1 MKRLLF
7 TVFAMLCLLG
17 CDSDQNTANDEIQ
30 DTLVNTSTSLKGKK
44 AKIDVCHKGRII
56 NVSVN
61 ALGGHQGHGDAMD
74 MDGDGY
80 FDIENDCSEVDCDD
94 TNAAVNPRVEEIVYN
109 GVDDDCN
116 PATLDDDL
124 DGDGVPSADDCDDTD
139 PTVFLGAEEICGNGI
154 DDDCDGLIDSDDD
167 DCCQSPSPNEL
178 IGQWTGPYSP
188 NPSLYVSMVIEDCTA
203 TVDLISC
210 GAWSMDFLSANGGSY
225 GVFLTP
231 IGNCFTNPNWTL
243 ELNGTTLK
251 ITNSNNI
258 VYAILEKQ

>member
-1 MKRLLF
+1 MKKLLF
-7 TVFAMLCLLG
+7 TVFALLFLMG
-17 CDSDQNTANDEIQ
+17 CDSDQNTANDELQ
-30 DTLVNTSTSLKGKK
+30 DTLENTSTSLKGKK
-44 AKIDVCHKGRII
+44 AKIDVCHYSAEDDSWHLI
-56 NVSVN
+56 NVNLN
-61 ALGGHQGHGDAMD
+61 AWSAHESHGDVRLD
-74 MDGDGY
+74 DQDGDGY
-80 FDIENDCSEVDCDD
+80 VPDNECGFGDMGDCDD
-94 TNAAVNPRVEEIVYN
+94 NEVSINP
-109 GVDDDCN
+109 
-116 PATLDDDL
+116 
-124 DGDGVPSADDCDDTD
+124 
-139 PTVFLGAEEICGNGI
+139 GAEEICGNGI

-178 IGQWTGPYSP
+178 IGEWSGPYSP
-188 NPSLYVSMVIEDCTA
+188 NPNLNVSMVIEDCSA
-203 TVDLISC
+203 TVDLSSC